1 MNHTPWRFLPQDHL
15 YSDCYNHGK
24 SGYYRLRFRPQFAL
38 YRDCLLWL
46 TLSKGDRLTKVYHK
60 GTWFRFKGSKFL
72 MCPKGNRAY
81 SSSLFTLPNQSKQ
94 DQSDTLTKIISRSM
108 KSTPS
113 DLSTFPEKGCINQ
126 HVEDPSIYKRL
137 SKYPSPPTSNPS

>member
-1 MNHTPWRFLPQDHL
+1 MNHTPWRFLPRGHL
-15 YSDCYNHGK
+15 YSDCCNHGR
-24 SGYYRLRFRPQFAL
+24 SGYYRLRFRLQFAL

-46 TLSKGDRLTKVYHK
+46 TLSIGDRLTVVYHK
-60 GTWFRFKGSKFL
+60 GTWFRFKVSKFL

-81 SSSLFTLPNQSKQ
+81 SSSLFTLPNQNKQ

-113 DLSTFPEKGCINQ
+113 DLSTSPGKGCFDQ
-126 HVEDPSIYKRL
+126 QVEDSLI
-137 SKYPSPPTSNPS
+137 